1 MNGRK
6 EGRMDGYCGI
16 FETMWSLWLLSRS
29 GGRGSGEGMS
39 DELWLA
45 VGGKGSRTRV
55 GEEPRTTRGL

>member
-1 MNGRK
+1 
-6 EGRMDGYCGI
+6 MDGYCGI